1 MDKRT
6 FLKGLAMAGLGMP
19 TSLLGMAERMRGS
32 GQRPAIDL
40 AAGRRTAIDL
50 AADEEFWT
58 GIRGGYRLKPDYINL
73 ENGYY
78 CIQPDEILEAFMQ
91 HVREVNYEGAHYM
104 RTVQFERKRAV
115 AARLAALAGCSP
127 DDLIITRNTTESLD
141 MIISGYPWK
150 EGDEAIM
157 AYQDYGSMLRM
168 FNQVERRYGVVRKMV
183 SIPNHPG
190 NDDELVAVYER
201 AITSHTKLLMVSHM
215 INVTGQILPIRKIS
229 DMAHA
234 RGVEVMVD
242 AAHSFAHIQ
251 HTIPA
256 LDCDYYGSSLH
267 KWLSAPLGAGILFVK
282 KEKVGKIWPL
292 LAEPDESA
300 TGITTLNHTGTLP
313 VYTDLAI
320 ANALDYYTTLGPE
333 RKEARLRYLQQ
344 YWTSKA
350 RDLPGVVIN
359 TPADPQR
366 TCAIANAGVKGM
378 KPSDMAAKLLEHYK
392 IYTVAIDMPEADVM
406 GCRITPNIFTMP
418 DELDRLVDALREMGR
433 S

>member
-6 FLKGLAMAGLGMP
+6 FLKGLAMAGLTMP
-19 TSLLGMAERMRGS
+19 AGLLGMAERIRGA
-32 GQRPAIDL
+32 GGKPAIDL
-40 AAGRRTAIDL
+40 AVD
-50 AADEEFWT
+50 DEFWA

-78 CIQPDEILEAFMQ
+78 CIQPGEILEAFMQ
-91 HVREVNYEGAHYM
+91 HVREVNYEGAYYM
-104 RTVQFERKRAV
+104 RTVQFDRKRAV

-157 AYQDYGSMLRM
+157 AYQDYGAMLRM
-168 FNQVERRYGVVRKMV
+168 FSQVERRYGVVRKMV
-183 SIPNHPG
+183 SVPNHPG
-190 NDDELVAVYER
+190 SDEELVAVYER
-201 AITSHTKLLMVSHM
+201 AITSRTKLLMVSHM
-215 INVTGQILPIRKIS
+215 VNVTGQILPVRKIC

-242 AAHSFAHIQ
+242 AAHSYAHIQ

-282 KEKVGKIWPL
+282 KENVGKIWPL
-292 LAEPDESA
+292 LAEPDGSA
-300 TGITTLNHTGTLP
+300 TGIATLNHTGTLP
-313 VYTDLAI
+313 VHTDLAI
-320 ANALDYYTTLGPE
+320 ANALDYYATLGPE

-366 TCAIANAGVKGM
+366 TCAIANAGIKGM
-378 KPSDMAAKLLEHYK
+378 KPGDMAAKLLDRFK
-392 IYTVAIDMPEADVM
+392 IYTVAIDMPEGNVM

-418 DELDRLVDALREMGR
+418 DELDRLVDALGEMGR